1 MANRRLGKNPTL
13 RFITKISL
21 LRAPSPV
28 LVCTLAVLFC
38 LFAFPG
44 RAQKVLGPPAP
55 LPQARMSRYEID
67 VTPKPGPALDKPQRP
82 YKAAYVFT
90 PENDWFTQNSPVW
103 NAILDGFKNTPDL
116 RYLEVGCYEGRSAV
130 WMLENVL
137 TEPSSTLTCIDP
149 FLEQFGGQIAKQRFL
164 ANAQTASG
172 PNRVDVIEGYSQVEL
187 RELPLHSFHI
197 IYIDGDHVA
206 RAVLEDAVLSWRL
219 LKAGGLIIFDDYAW
233 EHQREPPFRPL
244 MAIDFFT
251 EVFRG
256 QVEVL
261 HRDYQVIL
269 KKIQE

>member
-1 MANRRLGKNPTL
+1 MDN
-13 RFITKISL
+13 
-21 LRAPSPV
+21 
-28 LVCTLAVLFC
+28 
-38 LFAFPG
+38 
-44 RAQKVLGPPAP
+44 
-55 LPQARMSRYEID
+55 
-67 VTPKPGPALDKPQRP
+67 
-82 YKAAYVFT
+82 
-90 PENDWFTQNSPVW
+90 
-103 NAILDGFKNTPDL
+103 
-116 RYLEVGCYEGRSAV
+116 
-130 WMLENVL
+130 
-137 TEPSSTLTCIDP
+137 
-149 FLEQFGGQIAKQRFL
+149 QIA
-164 ANAQTASG
+164 
-172 PNRVDVIEGYSQVEL
+172 GYSQVEL